1 MNVAQDTDRT
11 LRFATLAFVAA
22 FIIHNADHARRG
34 VDASPEP
41 VVWAGTAAAMLTA
54 AIVTLVAT
62 RHGAAPRAAA
72 IVGAAIAIGV
82 AVTHLTPSASPL
94 TDPLTVSGISPL
106 SWIAVLGEII
116 TAMALSIAGLK
127 ADRKHLA

>member
-41 VVWAGTAAAMLTA
+41 VVWAGIAVAMLTA
-54 AIVTLVAT
+54 ALVTLVAT
-62 RHGAAPRAAA
+62 RHGAGPRAAA

-127 ADRKHLA
+127 ADRKNLA